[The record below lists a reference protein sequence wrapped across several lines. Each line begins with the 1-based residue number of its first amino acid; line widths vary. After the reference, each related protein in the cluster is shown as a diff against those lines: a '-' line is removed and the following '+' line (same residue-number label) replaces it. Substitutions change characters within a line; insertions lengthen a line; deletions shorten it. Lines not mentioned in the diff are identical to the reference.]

1 MMTCASVAVLIV
13 DDSKI
18 MRQIIA
24 KRLQEMGFVALYQ
37 ADGVQAALE
46 ILAAQE
52 IGLILSDWS
61 MPGVTG
67 IDFLKMIRGSEAT
80 RHLPF
85 VLLTAEAQ
93 LYTILLAYRAGVS
106 QYVTKPFTKEYFAY
120 IIDKVVRE
128 SYEPE
133 L

>member
-1 MMTCASVAVLIV
+1 MVTCASIAVLIV

-37 ADGVQAALE
+37 ADGVAAALE
-46 ILAAQE
+46 ILAVRE

-67 IDFLKMIRGSEAT
+67 IDFLKVIRGAAAT
-80 RHLPF
+80 RHIPF

-93 LYTILLAYRAGVS
+93 LHTILLAYQAGVS

-128 SYEPE
+128 SYEPD